1 MIIDSPL
8 AMLEAGRAFAATLH
22 GGELVTLS
30 GGLGAGKTLF
40 CKGVL
45 EGLGYRGDVPSP
57 TYNIMNQYAPPDTR
71 LPVIHADLYRL
82 NSPDELEE
90 VGLLD
95 SDDADTVRTETRAC
109 DGVFM
114 AQGLAQLLAARRIP
128 HPRRLVQTE
137 SDDAGA
143 VRAETRAAYH
153 ILMT

>member
-1 MIIDSPL
+1 VIIDSPS

-45 EGLGYRGDVPSP
+45 EGLGYQGDVPSP
-57 TYNIMNQYAPPDTR
+57 TFTIMNHYAPPDTR

-90 VGLLD
+90 LGMLD
-95 SDDADTVRTETRAC
+95 NDEADSVSLVEWPEQGGNAFAHARFQISIKPLNEHSRTLTIKEN
-109 DGVFM
+109 
-114 AQGLAQLLAARRIP
+114 I
-128 HPRRLVQTE
+128 
-137 SDDAGA
+137 
-143 VRAETRAAYH
+143 
-153 ILMT
+153 